1 MESPEMSPP
10 RKDSIPNQDINRLS
24 TKKLHIPPQLARFPP
39 GFKSVINKTEDDRND
54 STDNSRTDK
63 EDSVNNLKY
72 INNKDIDYKCKYDN
86 SLNHNSNES
95 IINKTKEEESLIEIL
110 VSMNFR
116 LKILNYV

>member
-39 GFKSVINKTEDDRND
+39 GFKSLINKTEDDRND

-63 EDSVNNLKY
+63 EDSVNNLKC
-72 INNKDIDYKCKYDN
+72 IN
-86 SLNHNSNES
+86 
-95 IINKTKEEESLIEIL
+95 
-110 VSMNFR
+110 
-116 LKILNYV
+116 